1 MAIKKFAA
9 VAGEDVF
16 TIFTF
21 DDDPQVNDIGPRLAA
36 GMASDPKIIEI
47 DNDSNITVGW
57 TYNGSSFIEPVE

>member
-21 DDDPQVNDIGPRLAA
+21 DDNPEVNEIGPRLAA
-36 GMASDPKIIEI
+36 GMASNPQIIEI

-57 TYNGSSFIEPVE
+57 KYDGSSFTEPV